1 MRISDWSSDV
11 CSSDLG
17 DTVDDTLEPTAAVSW
32 DWVARSAGCACQVRG
47 ASPAGN
53 PALPDASTMIM
64 MPPINPA
71 AKMAEANGSRR
82 REFRRDVRG
91 GRSVGGCKTSSSC
104 PAWTRAATTRSEEH
118 TSELQ
123 SLIRN
128 SYAVFCFKKQNTKHT
143 TQQH

>member
-1 MRISDWSSDV
+1 MCCRWLLIGCCFCFFFFKQKTAYEMRISDWSSDV
-11 CSSDLG
+11 CSSDL
-17 DTVDDTLEPTAAVSW
+17 DDTLEPTASITW

-82 REFRRDVRG
+82 REFRRALRG
-91 GRSVGGCKTSSSC
+91 GRWGGGGKASSLFR
-104 PAWTRAATTRSEEH
+104 AWDRGATT
-118 TSELQ
+118 
-123 SLIRN
+123 
-128 SYAVFCFKKQNTKHT
+128 NTAHPST
-143 TQQH
+143 HPP